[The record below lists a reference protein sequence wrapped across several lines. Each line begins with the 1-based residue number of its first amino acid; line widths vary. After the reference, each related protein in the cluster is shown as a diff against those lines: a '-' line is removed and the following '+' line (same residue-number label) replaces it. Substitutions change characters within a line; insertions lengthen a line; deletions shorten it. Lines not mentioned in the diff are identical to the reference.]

1 MYRCCL
7 CALALH
13 AHSYAVNAGGSR
25 RKADIRSTAGG
36 NDTIAT
42 TITPTTT
49 AATITN
55 KVFIAIMQSHNN
67 LLNCPCLPTPNAAT
81 VTNYTTK
88 LPIFKLWPASRAE
101 AYVCVFACM
110 YVRTYMGVYSGY
122 IELRWKDFTFAPQSN
137 CGYQCPHLRI
147 IRTIARAYQ
156 YITFCCCLCVGSR
169 RGSTLSDKIVIFTC
183 GQ

>member
-1 MYRCCL
+1 MR
-7 CALALH
+7 LH

-67 LLNCPCLPTPNAAT
+67 LLNCPCFPTPNAAT

-122 IELRWKDFTFAPQSN
+122 IELR
-137 CGYQCPHLRI
+137 
-147 IRTIARAYQ
+147 
-156 YITFCCCLCVGSR
+156 
-169 RGSTLSDKIVIFTC
+169 
-183 GQ
+183 